1 MILLETSGN
10 QKTWSSILG
19 WEQWQWQRALESCQ
33 KWKPQT
39 SLTGNVISWNLGPL
53 HLSAALPYIA
63 QTMQKGA
70 AVVLLQE
77 VLIRKGTTV
86 KVRRELR
93 QMFPMYE
100 CYITAGSHV
109 DVGNDEND
117 RTLAEEY
124 ARNKAQITVVTFL
137 HKQVFQT
144 NALARTWYKPRDM
157 SVLEH
162 MAQGRVLW
170 LEAKT
175 HDNVSISIVNVH
187 QATAKRHDCNGK
199 SPSFSGQ

>member
-1 MILLETSGN
+1 VPEFLGRLRNRGHRLIARWGEEILLENSDD
-10 QKTWSSILG
+10 QKTWSSISG
-19 WEQWQWQRALESCQ
+19 WEQWQWQRAKESCQ

-39 SLTGNVISWNLGPL
+39 SLTGNVISWNLGPM

-100 CYITAGSHV
+100 CYIAAGSHV
-109 DVGNDEND
+109 DVGKNEND
-117 RTLAEEY
+117 RTLIEEY
-124 ARNKAQITVVTFL
+124 ARNKAQITVFTFL
-137 HKQVFQT
+137 HKQVFET
-144 NALARTWYKPRDM
+144 NALARKWYKPCDM
-157 SVLEH
+157 SRSALEH
-162 MAQGRVLW
+162 MAQG
-170 LEAKT
+170 
-175 HDNVSISIVNVH
+175 S
-187 QATAKRHDCNGK
+187 ATSSMAR
-199 SPSFSGQ
+199 GQNT

>member
-1 MILLETSGN
+1 MLLETSEN
-10 QKTWSSILG
+10 QKTLSSISG

-53 HLSAALPYIA
+53 HFSAALPYIA

-77 VLIRKGTTV
+77 VLIRKGSTV

-93 QMFPMYE
+93 QTFPMHE
-100 CYITAGSHV
+100 CYIAVGSHE
-109 DVGNDEND
+109 DAGNNEND
-117 RTLAEEY
+117 RTLVEEY

-137 HKQVFQT
+137 HK
-144 NALARTWYKPRDM
+144 
-157 SVLEH
+157 
-162 MAQGRVLW
+162 
-170 LEAKT
+170 
-175 HDNVSISIVNVH
+175 
-187 QATAKRHDCNGK
+187 
-199 SPSFSGQ
+199 